1 MVCFFQ
7 FTTACSIFQ
16 KLPAAGLWLLQILAF
31 LWIFHFFPEIYWF
44 FVTFVIQFEYI

>member
-1 MVCFFQ
+1 MVCCFQ

-16 KLPAAGLWLLQILAF
+16 KLPEAGGLLHILAF

-44 FVTFVIQFEYI
+44 FVTFVIQFKYI